1 MARRQFGK
9 VVRQRSGRY
18 QASFIGPDGRRQY
31 APQTFTRK
39 ADASRWLAKA
49 ESDLSRGTWRNEALG
64 RALLKDY
71 AASYLDEGPD
81 VGERWAETCR
91 RNMRLH
97 MIELQDKALTEITP
111 GVVRAWYSRAMAG
124 KGGRRSIQQS
134 YAFLHTVMNAAVR
147 DDAIERNPCTIKGAT
162 ADMAE
167 ERSIATARDVARL
180 IDTITPRYRA
190 AVVLAAWCG
199 IRRGEVCALRVEDV
213 DLDAGIVWIRR
224 NRVELLESRRAYDK
238 DPKTRAGRRPVTIP
252 PHVLRVMREHA
263 DKWAGDEYFFI
274 GRDGAR
280 MRGNAVYQAHV
291 RARRKLG
298 LDITFHDLRHTGQS
312 LAAAAGANLADL
324 KLRLGHSSSA
334 AANRYLHAVQG
345 RDAEIAT
352 ALSGV
357 ASAHPDE
364 PPAEVN
370 ECEPPP
376 AESRE
381 GCMDDEVPS

>member
-49 ESDLSRGTWRNEALG
+49 ESDLSRGAWRNEALG
-64 RALLKDY
+64 RALFKDY
-71 AASYLDEGPD
+71 ATSYLEENPD
-81 VGERWAETCR
+81 IGERWAETCH

-97 MIELQDKALTEITP
+97 MAALREKTLTEITP
-111 GVVRAWYSRAMAG
+111 AVVRTWYRKAMAG
-124 KGGRRSIQQS
+124 PGGRRSIQQS
-134 YAFLHTVMNAAVR
+134 YAFLHAVMNAAVR

-162 ADMAE
+162 ADMAD
-167 ERSIATARDVARL
+167 ERPIATAHQVGQL
-180 IDTITPRYRA
+180 IETITPRYRA
-190 AVVLAAWCG
+190 AVALAAWCG

-213 DLDAGIVWIRR
+213 DLDTATVWVRH

-252 PHVLRVMREHA
+252 PHVLPVVREHA
-263 DKWAGDEYFFI
+263 EKWAGQDFFFV

-291 RARRKLG
+291 RARKKLG
-298 LDITFHDLRHTGQS
+298 LDIAFHDLRHTGQS

-345 RDAEIAT
+345 RDAEIAE
-352 ALSGV
+352 ALSGL
-357 ASAHPDE
+357 ASAHPDD
-364 PPAEVN
+364 PPEDVD
-370 ECEPPP
+370 EIESVRD
-376 AESRE
+376 ESRE
-381 GCMDDEVPS
+381 GCADDEIPL